1 MVVGRP
7 RMSLAYFV
15 VGSVVPLH
23 VSGVLSGGRWL
34 DYRRF
39 IRGPLTSVHRSHR
52 ILFPYNINEAAMN
65 SYLTILGFLAVVL
78 SPILIPLA
86 VTLVYQ
92 ARRRMRHLTAA
103 MHYRRT
109 VRRQRVVAWRPAE
122 QEG

>member
-1 MVVGRP
+1 
-7 RMSLAYFV
+7 MS
-15 VGSVVPLH
+15 
-23 VSGVLSGGRWL
+23 
-34 DYRRF
+34 
-39 IRGPLTSVHRSHR
+39 
-52 ILFPYNINEAAMN
+52 

-86 VTLVYQ
+86 VTIVDQ
-92 ARRRMRHLTAA
+92 AGRRMRQLTAA

>member
-1 MVVGRP
+1 
-7 RMSLAYFV
+7 
-15 VGSVVPLH
+15 
-23 VSGVLSGGRWL
+23 
-34 DYRRF
+34 
-39 IRGPLTSVHRSHR
+39 
-52 ILFPYNINEAAMN
+52 MN

-109 VRRQRVVAWRPAE
+109 VRRQRVVAWRPAQ